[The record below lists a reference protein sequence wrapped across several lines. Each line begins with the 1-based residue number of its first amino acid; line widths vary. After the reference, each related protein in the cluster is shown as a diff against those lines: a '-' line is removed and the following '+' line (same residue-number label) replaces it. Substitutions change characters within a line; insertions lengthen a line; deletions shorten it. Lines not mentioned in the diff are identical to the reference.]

1 MSRECGMWFVH
12 YHRSGIAGMLT
23 LTSLELA
30 LEKACSLLGQG
41 MDVSKIE
48 GIAPLQGMSAE
59 EIKLT
64 APGEG

>member
-1 MSRECGMWFVH
+1 
-12 YHRSGIAGMLT
+12 MLT

-30 LEKACSLLGQG
+30 LEKACALLGQG

-59 EIKLT
+59 EIRRVCAERKMK
-64 APGEG
+64 